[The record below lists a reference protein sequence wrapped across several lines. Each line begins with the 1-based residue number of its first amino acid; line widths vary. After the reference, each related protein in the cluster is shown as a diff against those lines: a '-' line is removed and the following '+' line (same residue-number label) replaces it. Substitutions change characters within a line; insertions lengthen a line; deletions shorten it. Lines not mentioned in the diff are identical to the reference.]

1 MQNVDQFL
9 DAPGASAADKFLD
22 GDSVDAFLDETP
34 DSGQGR
40 LASAG
45 NAFMQG
51 GGVAVGQTLQGGE
64 RALRA
69 STSMGM
75 PEGFETVGGLDDQ
88 IRAQVARRR
97 TLTPAQNQAEIQ
109 AGPLYRAGGALA
121 EGAKEA
127 YTTNPKFKGEFW
139 TDTIPASAGAMVPTI
154 AAGGVG
160 GVVAGGLQYGLSAGQ
175 SEAQA
180 AIDAG
185 HAEAADKVFLLNLGI
200 GATSEGLLGI
210 GANIFKLARAARTA
224 KLGEESAKKI
234 IAKAIAKGATTEAAQ
249 EGLEQ
254 IGQNAV
260 AGMTYDPERG
270 VFVGVPTAMAAGL
283 VMGGGG
289 GGVAGS
295 LGALNARKPPAPSL
309 PVETDDNSATMQGIE
324 QTFNQRRITPAQ
336 PGNAARFIFNFNG
349 NELAYEGVT
358 EEQAKELAFRQN
370 PGATFVRAEPLSPAA
385 TEPAT
390 VAPEQSDVIE
400 YAPWETGGGTPGTSE
415 QEDSSVD
422 YPYSAARVDIEPQT
436 TSELA
441 PDGNKVVAVEFPL
454 SQIEVDPVLVPQ
466 FKNDADET
474 SGEVRG
480 EELKGNTYQRPSNPI
495 VIWQLKNGRNI
506 VVTGRHRFAL
516 AKRLG
521 EQTIPAT
528 IVREADGFTRQNAI
542 TLDAEFNIRDGNGS
556 VDDYANYIENTP
568 QLTEEEARA
577 RGLLDRAKG
586 EAAWSLARLASNDLK
601 ALYRAGKIQERE
613 AVAIASAAPGD
624 VGTQAIGIKSAL
636 AGKSAA
642 FIRNLM
648 IAAAGKTKET
658 GRVMADGEF
667 PWGDDTSILEMEAQA
682 ERASQFQKEISEQIR
697 AVQGAAKRPD
707 VARKLGVDVQDPAGI
722 ALKIVELKNELA
734 RWQNWPLHSDLVS
747 KAKGLPPGAQMS
759 LAQSDFPTRPETQ
772 KGMTWEQ
779 VKEISRKIREEW
791 TPAVKAWVSRQ
802 PQNKPL
808 VFEDGPNRVG
818 LVSPEPTEPGKW
830 RTTRFVGGEPF
841 GHMVFNSREEAVLD
855 ALTMDGFKSHA
866 PNILFSLA
874 QDIDKKINRL
884 RERQENGGRLS
895 VDEEAQLRRLETQ
908 RGQQDLLTQPVDSKE
923 NRDRRAAELRGQA
936 AELFRRATV
945 EQQRGF
951 QSVHRQEELLK
962 GAAAYRAEAKRL
974 TELADKLDGGV
985 RAELT
990 LEEAPKAKDSPQLT
1004 LFSVNSPAAP
1014 TTATA
1019 DVQKIVTQEAGDA
1032 PVRVIHDATLTHNGQ
1047 MVEGYLDPN
1056 TGQIVINAAAPTM
1069 RDPANVRRVIRE
1081 ERAHWLLA
1089 SAEGQAELRQFA
1101 GRLTPSQRATL
1112 QGQGY
1117 RRQKNESA
1125 ADYETRLHNEF
1136 IAKQARENTAWW
1148 RKLVERVR
1156 EWLAQQ
1162 GLATLTNAEAARAI
1176 LRRLNA
1182 AEAARNTSRAGVN
1195 FNPAPQMSVA
1205 AQVAWA
1211 WEFSDGSRRN
1221 FTDQA
1226 EATAFGQGRAGR
1238 LVQTQL
1244 QPWWNNQALADEL
1257 RSIATT
1263 ETGRGSRLIPEEG
1276 TSLDEYVVYRG
1287 DEQPP
1292 RIVRVR
1298 DIGIGDD
1305 SRISNSQ
1312 YPVVELQ
1319 LSNGTKLIR
1328 HIRISDHGQ
1337 VSRNAPS
1344 GYSTDIRHTGKT
1356 HIGNKLTSAVQE
1368 KIKEAL
1374 SGEVEAT
1381 WDQQRSA
1388 IENANPAIAGGVA
1401 GIKTPLETQSQ
1412 RAEAQADKSNVAAGR
1427 SEEGSALTRQ
1437 PSQNSGLPVNTQ
1449 FSLAPVTPV
1458 SPETQTQIAVIEQ
1471 QSGNVNEFPAAPRL
1485 ATSPELRSKLR
1496 DMMGTVSGVIHYYG
1510 GAALLRAKRG
1520 IDLTASYQ
1528 AAAVSKQSD
1537 ALLNKLFSN
1546 AYTATSG
1553 FKLPQWMKTGAWA
1566 RRVVAFKK
1574 RLLHVAARLNATA
1587 RNPDGS
1593 FKFENFKVRSGLM
1606 TMGAFKKGEHTVGD
1620 TFMHID
1626 PVTEVQEEFEIG
1638 PFVMTPDGRMGHQL
1652 YRSMDAKT
1660 QAELYRTMQES
1671 FPELT
1676 WLLDMFIDPA
1686 LADVR
1691 QTINGIQIPV
1701 FNRFAQATMMAE
1713 GNPNFE
1719 PLTGYT
1725 PDVLVS
1731 RSLLGAI
1738 RGALSFTQGVRS
1750 PGRKYK
1756 FGTSRESG
1764 HVRDLLTGFNIRT
1777 FQMLQ
1782 EKARREWRNEVFKAA
1797 RPIEGGLVPAGWVK
1811 LETGMEELWQAAKR
1825 LQNWTSPESW
1835 KDITKRVEEEGL
1847 DAIEEDMKE
1856 GESIRSKNGRFY
1868 LASKTYPETEAR
1880 LSRKGELDETRDFDK
1895 FFKEVRSLR
1904 GKQLMLPQ
1912 PLVNALLKRYAVQ
1925 VEHGALY
1932 KLGAW
1937 AIRNST
1943 QLFLVAPKTY
1953 VANVA
1958 TNDLFTLEA
1967 ATRYGLRGLL
1977 AGNTRDLRFARN
1989 LFSGMFTN
1997 RFAAFR
2003 QGTGMFAGSDYMTAI
2018 RETLPDQVFADNTSL
2033 ADVKV
2038 RWGHSALDYL
2048 RQGEIGGFA
2057 LQLIQY
2063 GQIDVRGKQRMAF
2076 AFLKATAVSN
2086 AKRAGLKGK
2095 ALKAAVDRYLINP
2108 PQSDRVQAVTIANF
2122 ELLNYADS
2130 PQVLEDFGRN
2140 DYSRLV
2146 LPFPRFGYHYV
2157 TKQLKRLSAAKL
2169 FLGKV
2174 PKGQR
2179 ADAFADLVTVGLYG
2193 LGGGGIVANA
2203 LLSSLSGDDD
2213 DDARQRIGTSTV
2225 PVVQP
2230 DGGVTLQPIDRQFV
2244 TANRINLSA
2253 WARAMG
2259 IESDNDYD
2267 FWLRVRN
2274 YPVIAAAGVTAL
2286 AYNDAKKHGAA
2297 LGARQFAAGAGDLAM
2312 DFFSI
2317 GAAVRVPSKVFVEW
2331 QSMGKPT
2338 PASSPFDPFATG
2350 VPLSFY
2356 ITEQLT
2362 DSIIPGSRQADELL
2376 AWVNPVRPRRT
2387 ASKTLGY
2394 SPGVVESL
2402 ESSHWT
2408 GLINNLARG
2417 GESGLPPAGAIDRR
2431 TSTVPIPSTIT
2442 PTERLSSVLGV
2453 NIKAIPRQ
2461 EYQNAINP

>member
-9 DAPGASAADKFLD
+9 DAPGASTADKFLD

-64 RALRA
+64 RLLRA

-109 AGPLYRAGGALA
+109 AGPFYRAGGALA

-289 GGVAGS
+289 GGVAGA
-295 LGALNARKPPAPSL
+295 LGALNARKLPAPSL
-309 PVETDDNSATMQGIE
+309 PAEAE
-324 QTFNQRRITPAQ
+324 LAAQTITGSNVRTGTEMPVQPQPASV
-336 PGNAARFIFNFNG
+336 GGRAAGAARFIFNFNG

-390 VAPEQSDVIE
+390 VATEQSDVIE

-454 SQIEVDPVLVPQ
+454 AQIEVDPVLVPQ

-495 VIWQLKNGRNI
+495 VIWQLRNGRNI

-521 EQTIPAT
+521 EQTIPGT

-734 RWQNWPLHSDLVS
+734 RWQNWPLHSDLVA
-747 KAKGLPPGAQMS
+747 KAKGLPPGAQM
-759 LAQSDFPTRPETQ
+759 
-772 KGMTWEQ
+772 
-779 VKEISRKIREEW
+779 
-791 TPAVKAWVSRQ
+791 
-802 PQNKPL
+802 
-808 VFEDGPNRVG
+808 
-818 LVSPEPTEPGKW
+818 
-830 RTTRFVGGEPF
+830 
-841 GHMVFNSREEAVLD
+841 
-855 ALTMDGFKSHA
+855 
-866 PNILFSLA
+866 SLA

-990 LEEAPKAKDSPQLT
+990 LEEAPKAKESPQLT
-1004 LFSVNSPAAP
+1004 LFSVNSPEAP

-1101 GRLTPSQRATL
+1101 GRLTPAQRATL

-1136 IAKQARENTAWW
+1136 IAKQARENTVWW

-1162 GLATLTNAEAARAI
+1162 GLAKLTNAEAARAI

-1182 AEAARNTSRAGVN
+1182 AAAARNTARGESN
-1195 FNPAPQMSVA
+1195 YNPAP
-1205 AQVAWA
+1205 
-1211 WEFSDGSRRN
+1211 
-1221 FTDQA
+1221 
-1226 EATAFGQGRAGR
+1226 
-1238 LVQTQL
+1238 
-1244 QPWWNNQALADEL
+1244 
-1257 RSIATT
+1257 
-1263 ETGRGSRLIPEEG
+1263 
-1276 TSLDEYVVYRG
+1276 
-1287 DEQPP
+1287 
-1292 RIVRVR
+1292 
-1298 DIGIGDD
+1298 
-1305 SRISNSQ
+1305 
-1312 YPVVELQ
+1312 
-1319 LSNGTKLIR
+1319 
-1328 HIRISDHGQ
+1328 
-1337 VSRNAPS
+1337 
-1344 GYSTDIRHTGKT
+1344 
-1356 HIGNKLTSAVQE
+1356 
-1368 KIKEAL
+1368 
-1374 SGEVEAT
+1374 
-1381 WDQQRSA
+1381 
-1388 IENANPAIAGGVA
+1388 
-1401 GIKTPLETQSQ
+1401 
-1412 RAEAQADKSNVAAGR
+1412 
-1427 SEEGSALTRQ
+1427 
-1437 PSQNSGLPVNTQ
+1437 Q

-1471 QSGNVNEFPAAPRL
+1471 QSGNVNEHPLAPTL
-1485 ATSPELRSKLR
+1485 ATSPELRSKFR

-1510 GAALLRAKRG
+1510 GASLLRAKRG

-1537 ALLNKLFSN
+1537 ALLNQLFSN

-1626 PVTEVQEEFEIG
+1626 PVTAVQEEFEIG

-1686 LADVR
+1686 LSDVR

-1713 GNPNFE
+1713 GNPNFA

-1880 LSRKGELDETRDFDK
+1880 LSRKGELDESRDFDK
-1895 FFKEVRSLR
+1895 FFKEVRALR

-1958 TNDLFTLEA
+1958 TNDLFALEA

-2063 GQIDVRGKQRMAF
+2063 GQIDVRGKQRVAF

-2140 DYSRLV
+2140 DFSRLV

-2259 IESDNDYD
+2259 IESDNEND

>member
-9 DAPGASAADKFLD
+9 DAPGASTADKFLD

-64 RALRA
+64 RLLRA

-109 AGPLYRAGGALA
+109 AGPFYRAGGALA

-289 GGVAGS
+289 GGVAGA
-295 LGALNARKPPAPSL
+295 LGALNARKLPAPSL
-309 PVETDDNSATMQGIE
+309 PAEAE
-324 QTFNQRRITPAQ
+324 LAAQTITGSNVRTGTEMPVQPQPASV
-336 PGNAARFIFNFNG
+336 GGRAAGAARFIFNFNG

-495 VIWQLKNGRNI
+495 VIWQLRNGRNI

-734 RWQNWPLHSDLVS
+734 RWQNWPLHSDLVA
-747 KAKGLPPGAQMS
+747 KAKGLPPGAQM
-759 LAQSDFPTRPETQ
+759 
-772 KGMTWEQ
+772 
-779 VKEISRKIREEW
+779 
-791 TPAVKAWVSRQ
+791 
-802 PQNKPL
+802 
-808 VFEDGPNRVG
+808 
-818 LVSPEPTEPGKW
+818 
-830 RTTRFVGGEPF
+830 
-841 GHMVFNSREEAVLD
+841 
-855 ALTMDGFKSHA
+855 
-866 PNILFSLA
+866 SLA

-990 LEEAPKAKDSPQLT
+990 LEEAPKAKESPQLT

-1101 GRLTPSQRATL
+1101 GRLTPAQRATL

-1162 GLATLTNAEAARAI
+1162 GLAKLTNAEAARAI

-1182 AEAARNTSRAGVN
+1182 AQAERQLAHGYLEVGGGMVLV
-1195 FNPAPQMSVA
+1195 APWAKIKDVQASLTA
-1205 AQVAWA
+1205 HHGTPHTLRKFSTQFIGTGEGAQVYGWGLYFAENPKVA
-1211 WEFSDGSRRN
+1211 EQYRKDLAGEYYSAEKLEKY
-1221 FTDQA
+1221 FTPGNIVKGYIGYD
-1226 EATAFGQGRAGR
+1226 R
-1238 LVQTQL
+1238 
-1244 QPWWNNQALADEL
+1244 
-1257 RSIATT
+1257 
-1263 ETGRGSRLIPEEG
+1263 
-1276 TSLDEYVVYRG
+1276 VVSFNRKRG
-1287 DEQPP
+1287 DDWSVTVESVRKNSAGQWESTGE
-1292 RIVRVR
+1292 RVR
-1298 DIGIGDD
+1298 THQTHPDTKDLRAQGLEPDAAGNTYSVDL
-1305 SRISNSQ
+1305 N
-1312 YPVVELQ
+1312 VEPEDLLDWDKP
-1319 LSNGTKLIR
+1319 LSEQKYLA
-1328 HIRISDHGQ
+1328 S
-1337 VSRNAPS
+1337 
-1344 GYSTDIRHTGKT
+1344 
-1356 HIGNKLTSAVQE
+1356 E
-1368 KIKEAL
+1368 
-1374 SGEVEAT
+1374 
-1381 WDQQRSA
+1381 QQRSVA
-1388 IENANPAIAGGVA
+1388 YKDKAHSDKFLFADRFYKWLGDHLNRTTFPYTGAPQHKQASLALSALGIRGIRYLDQGSRGRTQWIAKHPQGGESVFNS
-1401 GIKTPLETQSQ
+1401 K
-1412 RAEAQADKSNVAAGR
+1412 AEAESFIKRNPEMRLIEPDQTYNYVIFNGDDITITHENGQPVSAG
-1427 SEEGSALTRQ
+1427 ELI
-1437 PSQNSGLPVNTQ
+1437 PN

-1510 GAALLRAKRG
+1510 GASLLRAKRG

-1537 ALLNKLFSN
+1537 ALLNQLFSN

-1626 PVTEVQEEFEIG
+1626 PVTKVQEEFEIG

-1686 LADVR
+1686 LANVR

-1713 GNPNFE
+1713 GNPNFA

-1725 PDVLVS
+1725 PDVLIS

-1738 RGALSFTQGVRS
+1738 RGALSFNQGTRS

-1782 EKARREWRNEVFKAA
+1782 EKARKEWRNEVFKAA

-1895 FFKEVRSLR
+1895 FFKEVRALR

-2140 DYSRLV
+2140 DFSRLV

-2317 GAAVRVPSKVFVEW
+2317 GAAVRVPAKVFVEW